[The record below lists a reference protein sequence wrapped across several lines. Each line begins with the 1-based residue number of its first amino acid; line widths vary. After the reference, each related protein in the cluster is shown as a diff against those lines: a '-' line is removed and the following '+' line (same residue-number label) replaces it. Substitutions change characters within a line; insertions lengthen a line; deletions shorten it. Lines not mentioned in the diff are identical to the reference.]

1 MGLRNIR
8 RPILFAVPDHSRR
21 GRMGAYMKKHNL
33 TNDEISTLCLEL
45 SLLFHSG
52 VDAGSGLFLLAE
64 EEGSS
69 SLGALLTQM
78 ARQVDEGG
86 SLAGAFRDCKAFPE
100 YVCGLIQVGEQTG
113 RTEEALR
120 SLARYYE
127 DRAQLDRQLRSSL
140 LYPAVLLLVMLAVI
154 VVLLTQ
160 VLPVFNDV
168 YANLGGQLTGV
179 AGSLLALGQA
189 LDRLMPLLCLL
200 LGLAVVL
207 LAAFAGSFSFRSRVL
222 TFWRSRMG
230 DKGVSKKLNNARFA
244 QALSMGMGSGLTME
258 ESLELAASLLSDLP
272 AAQRRCQDCRGRL
285 EEGTPLA
292 KAMAESG
299 VLPRADCR
307 LLDLGIRSGS
317 GDSVMVQIAQR
328 LSQEG
333 EDALEARMGQIEP
346 TLVVISSI
354 LVGLILLA
362 VMLPLMHI
370 MSAIG

>member
-1 MGLRNIR
+1 
-8 RPILFAVPDHSRR
+8 
-21 GRMGAYMKKHNL
+21 MGAYMKKHNL

-45 SLLFHSG
+45 ALLLHSG

-69 SLGALLTQM
+69 SLGTLLTSM

-86 SLAGAFRDCKAFPE
+86 SLAGAFRDCGAFPE
-100 YVCGLIQVGEQTG
+100 YVCGLVQVGEQTG

-207 LAAFAGSFSFRSRVL
+207 LAAFAGSFSFRSRIL
-222 TFWRSRMG
+222 AFWRSRMG

-244 QALSMGMGSGLTME
+244 QALSMGMSSGLTME
-258 ESLELAASLLSDLP
+258 ESLDLAASLLSDLP
-272 AAQRRCQDCRGRL
+272 AAQRRCQDCRSRL
-285 EEGTPLA
+285 DEGTPLA
-292 KAMAESG
+292 KAMGESG

-307 LLDLGIRSGS
+307 LLDLGMRSGS
-317 GDSVMVQIAQR
+317 GDSVMIQIAQR
-328 LSQEG
+328 LSREG
-333 EDALEARMGQIEP
+333 EDALAARMGQIEP

-354 LVGLILLA
+354 LVGMILLA
-362 VMLPLMHI
+362 VMLPLMNI
-370 MSAIG
+370 MTAIG

>member
-1 MGLRNIR
+1 
-8 RPILFAVPDHSRR
+8 
-21 GRMGAYMKKHNL
+21 MKKHNL

-45 SLLFHSG
+45 ALLLHSG

-69 SLGALLTQM
+69 SLGTLLTSM

-86 SLAGAFRDCKAFPE
+86 SLAGAFQDCGAFPE
-100 YVCGLIQVGEQTG
+100 YVRGLVQVGEQTG

-207 LAAFAGSFSFRSRVL
+207 LAAFAGSFSFRSRIL
-222 TFWRSRMG
+222 AFWRSRILAFWRSRMG

-244 QALSMGMGSGLTME
+244 QALSMGMSSGLTME
-258 ESLELAASLLSDLP
+258 ESLDLAASLLSDLP
-272 AAQRRCQDCRGRL
+272 AAQRRCQDCRSRL
-285 EEGTPLA
+285 DEGTPLA
-292 KAMAESG
+292 KAMGESG

-307 LLDLGIRSGS
+307 LLDLGMRSGS
-317 GDSVMVQIAQR
+317 GDSVMIQISQR
-328 LSQEG
+328 LSREG

-354 LVGLILLA
+354 LVGMILLA
-362 VMLPLMHI
+362 VMLPLMNI
-370 MSAIG
+370 MTAIG